1 MANKKAKIELTEF
14 NLNKLTATIRDLGKS
29 DTAAQ
34 KVNDALQVAKVS
46 VVDQCREMGL
56 TSNAFVSPKNGGTLT
71 ALQYDKLKT
80 AVITGYFPK
89 SAIAMLQADPASL
102 KKEEKSA
109 PYGSR
114 TTGNRR
120 HWQMQIGSRMKDVK
134 NLLHTR
140 ETKAQAEKDAAKEE
154 KKSQA
159 TKDKEQR
166 TSEDLTLVNA
176 LTNVYYLA
184 MKKASGPIPNSWDA
198 DAVGELIKDAIIEVS
213 GSMKASQR
221 STVGDTEL
229 KASLKKN
236 VTDKGVKYA
245 PKSSK

>member
-140 ETKAQAEKDAAKEE
+140 ETKAQAEKEAAKEE
-154 KKSQA
+154 TKSQA

>member
-1 MANKKAKIELTEF
+1 MAKSKAKIELTET

-34 KVNDALQVAKVS
+34 KVNDALQTAKVS
-46 VVDQCREMGL
+46 VIDQCREMGL

-80 AVITGYFPK
+80 AVVTGYFPK
-89 SAIAMLQADPASL
+89 AAIAMLQADPASL

-134 NLLHTR
+134 NLLHTS
-140 ETKAQAEKDAAKEE
+140 ETKAQAEKEAAKEA

-198 DAVGELIKDAIIEVS
+198 DAVGELIKDAIAEVG

-236 VTDKGVKYA
+236 VTDKGVKYT
-245 PKSSK
+245 PKSK

>member
-1 MANKKAKIELTEF
+1 MAKSKAKPELTET

-34 KVNDALQVAKVS
+34 KVNDALDVAKVS

-80 AVITGYFPK
+80 AVVTGYFPK
-89 SAIAMLQADPASL
+89 AAIAMLQADPASL

-120 HWQMQIGSRMKDVK
+120 YWQMQIGSRMKDVK
-134 NLLHTR
+134 KLLHTS
-140 ETKAQAEKDAAKEE
+140 ETKAQAEKDAAKE
-154 KKSQA
+154 KKKPQA
-159 TKDKEQR
+159 TKDREQR
-166 TSEDLTLVNA
+166 ASEDITVINA
-176 LTNVYYLA
+176 LTNVLFLVK
-184 MKKASGPIPNSWDA
+184 KKASGSIPNSWDEG
-198 DAVGELIKDAIIEVS
+198 AVSELIESAIKEVG

-221 STVGDTEL
+221 STIGDTEIT
-229 KASLKKN
+229 ASLKQN
-236 VTDKGVKYA
+236 VTDKL
-245 PKSSK
+245 KSK

>member
-34 KVNDALQVAKVS
+34 KVNDALQIAKVS

-80 AVITGYFPK
+80 AVITGYFPQT
-89 SAIAMLQADPASL
+89 AIKMLQADPASL
-102 KKEEKSA
+102 KKEEKVA
-109 PYGSR
+109 PYGAR

-134 NLLHTR
+134 NLLHTS
-140 ETKAQAEKDAAKEE
+140 ETKAQAEKEAAKEA

-166 TSEDLTLVNA
+166 SNEDLTLVNA

-198 DAVGELIKDAIIEVS
+198 DAVGELIKEAIAEVG

-221 STVGDTEL
+221 STIGDTEL
-229 KASLKKN
+229 KASLN
-236 VTDKGVKYA
+236 IFQN
-245 PKSSK
+245 SLSFC

>member
-1 MANKKAKIELTEF
+1 MANKKAKIELTET

-102 KKEEKSA
+102 KKEEKVA
-109 PYGSR
+109 PYGAR

-134 NLLHTR
+134 NLLHTS
-140 ETKAQAEKDAAKEE
+140 ETKAQAEKEAAKEA

-166 TSEDLTLVNA
+166 ADEDLALVNA

-198 DAVGELIKDAIIEVS
+198 DAVGELIKEAIAEVG

-221 STVGDTEL
+221 STIGDTEL

-236 VTDKGVKYA
+236 VTDKGVKYT
-245 PKSSK
+245 PKSK

>member
-1 MANKKAKIELTEF
+1 MAKSKAKIELTEF

-34 KVNDALQVAKVS
+34 KVNDALQIAKVS

-80 AVITGYFPK
+80 AVITGYFPQT
-89 SAIAMLQADPASL
+89 AIKMLQADPASL

-134 NLLHTR
+134 NLLHTS
-140 ETKAQAEKDAAKEE
+140 ETKAQAEKEAAKEA

-166 TSEDLTLVNA
+166 SNEDLTLVNA

-198 DAVGELIKDAIIEVS
+198 DAVGELIKEAIAEVG

-221 STVGDTEL
+221 STIGDTEL

-236 VTDKGVKYA
+236 VTDKGVKYT
-245 PKSSK
+245 PKSK